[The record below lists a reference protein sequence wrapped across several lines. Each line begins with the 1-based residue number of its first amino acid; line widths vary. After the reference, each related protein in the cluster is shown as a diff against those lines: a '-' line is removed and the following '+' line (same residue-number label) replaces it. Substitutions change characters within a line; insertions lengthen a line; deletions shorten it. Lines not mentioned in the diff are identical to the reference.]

1 MRYLKTLC
9 GCLLLLSSCAKK
21 DTPKPPTGTQSDS
34 TTAKLHMS
42 LSYLLKQ
49 STITGNL
56 RSNYELLVAEPGG
69 KILIDTVTNYNQT
82 ITADLQT
89 GAKLVNVSVIYP
101 YNFAPGQAQYSVYT
115 YKEVNLASWQ
125 NIPLSDS
132 VPGVAGPAVNG
143 NSTLALENI
152 AVPPAFLWQF
162 MSSDNNDTTHSP
174 QGVSSLDNFTVT
186 YPNEGDQYAYI
197 AFPYNA
203 LYKLH
208 KIQGQNDTADL
219 SQLDTAITVSFTW
232 PMEYDLNILLYG
244 YMDSTNLSNRLLLA
258 PGHGDYTHAYTYQ
271 AMYPAHQEFQKYD
284 LVLTGNPASIDPSAA
299 TMEQA
304 SARLTN
310 LSSIPLNVPFFDASY
325 YVVNSKTPDSF
336 AVAFPKLK
344 PTYYTFSCMFGSG
357 NDFLLTVPGDSTILD
372 PEKELAVP
380 LQSKFLKGNSPEMFV
395 NGFTMVADENTD
407 YQSYMTKAANAAAS
421 AKRPLSNQS
430 VLNVDVN
437 PQGGVWSTRF
447 FQMPKSIATR
457 Q

>member
-1 MRYLKTLC
+1 
-9 GCLLLLSSCAKK
+9 
-21 DTPKPPTGTQSDS
+21 
-34 TTAKLHMS
+34 MS

-89 GAKLVNVSVIYP
+89 GATLVNVSVIYP

-132 VPGVAGPAVNG
+132 VPGVAGPVVNG
-143 NSTLALENI
+143 NATLALENI
-152 AVPPAFLWQF
+152 AVPPAF
-162 MSSDNNDTTHSP
+162 
-174 QGVSSLDNFTVT
+174 
-186 YPNEGDQYAYI
+186 
-197 AFPYNA
+197 
-203 LYKLH
+203 
-208 KIQGQNDTADL
+208 
-219 SQLDTAITVSFTW
+219 
-232 PMEYDLNILLYG
+232 
-244 YMDSTNLSNRLLLA
+244 
-258 PGHGDYTHAYTYQ
+258 
-271 AMYPAHQEFQKYD
+271 
-284 LVLTGNPASIDPSAA
+284 IDPSAA

-344 PTYYTFSCMFGSG
+344 PTYYTFSCMFGS
-357 NDFLLTVPGDSTILD
+357 NNNFLLTVPGDSTILD

-395 NGFTMVADENTD
+395 NGFTMVVDENTN
-407 YQSYMTKAANAAAS
+407 YQSYMTKAADATAS

-430 VLNVDVN
+430 VLNVAVN
-437 PQGGVWSTRF
+437 PQGGAWSTRF
-447 FQMPKSIATR
+447 FQLPKSIPTR